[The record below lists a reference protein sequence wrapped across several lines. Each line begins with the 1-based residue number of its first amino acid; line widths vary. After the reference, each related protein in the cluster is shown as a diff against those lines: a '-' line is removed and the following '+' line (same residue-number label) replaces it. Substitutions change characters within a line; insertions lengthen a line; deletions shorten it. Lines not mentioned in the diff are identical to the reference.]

1 MHDIQ
6 RYEDDEDDE
15 DIHNEE
21 PRQILSDGI
30 SMDRYAEFGHGDEVH
45 YSEMYT
51 ALSYSMLRERNSLLT
66 AQNARQ
72 LRENQRAHLASLSE
86 LDRVYQEDADRK
98 RQRVDEANEE
108 RKRRQLDFEPV
119 NGYLEQRWHDG
130 IRSMVDLGI
139 QRAQE

>member
-1 MHDIQ
+1 MQDIE
-6 RYEDDEDDE
+6 RYEDDEEDD
-15 DIHNEE
+15 DHNDE
-21 PRQILSDGI
+21 PRQILRGGVSL
-30 SMDRYAEFGHGDEVH
+30 DRYTEFGSGDDIR

-51 ALSYSMLRERNSLLT
+51 ALSYSMLRERSSLLM
-66 AQNARQ
+66 AQNAPQ

-86 LDRVYQEDADRK
+86 LDKVYQEEANLK
-98 RQRVDEANEE
+98 RQRVDEINEE
-108 RKRRQLDFEPV
+108 RKRRQVEFEPV